1 MIFMILLGI
10 SLFCIFNKT
19 VISWV
24 KNNFT
29 SKPKPY
35 YQQRHEF
42 FEKLSREYYGVPD
55 YTDELEAINR
65 KFQLIE
71 AGTEKVELII
81 PSLNSI
87 ERLKQRR
94 TLLTIENELY
104 TQVAEKNP
112 QKSKNSLEIKDSKN
126 LLEKADFL
134 KGSTAT
140 LMISI
145 VIISAIIS
153 LISYLLYRRKVK
165 RSSWLWLPDENES
178 IITDDRILLDF
189 NHDTEEEKIKKQN
202 SAHLKKE
209 VNL

>member
-1 MIFMILLGI
+1 MTLLGI
-10 SLFCIFNKT
+10 SLFCIFNKN

-42 FEKLSREYYGVPD
+42 FEKLSKEYYGVPD
-55 YTDELEAINR
+55 YSDELEAVNR
-65 KFQLIE
+65 TFQLTDVS
-71 AGTEKVELII
+71 TEKIELII

-94 TLLTIENELY
+94 TVVTIANEPYKQAL
-104 TQVAEKNP
+104 EKNP

-134 KGSTAT
+134 KGSTAI

-145 VIISAIIS
+145 VVISAIIS

-189 NHDTEEEKIKKQN
+189 NLDTEEEKIKKQN
-202 SAHLKKE
+202 PTHLKKE
-209 VNL
+209 VS